1 MSRLRFRRVGRIL
14 LALACPALL
23 SGLPSCTPGARETR
37 HLIWISLDTA
47 RADHFGFL
55 GNPNVRTP
63 HLDALARE
71 SIVFEDCMAAA
82 PTTLASHTSLFTGK
96 YPHSHG
102 TPRNG
107 FLVNRANQMLPEIL
121 KQAGFH
127 TAAFLGSFALD
138 SRFGFAQGFD
148 HYDEDFDVFAG
159 EGEAD
164 QNQRS
169 SAAVTDAVIRYLDGI
184 ALPDHLF
191 LFVHYFDAHQ
201 PYAAPAPFDSLYDP
215 AGRRGLP
222 TLHEVKAGAGMSPE
236 ERGGYARRFESQYAA
251 EISYL
256 DENVGRLLSELRRRG
271 ILEDALVVI
280 TSDHGENLTD
290 RRLAFDH
297 GHDVYQS
304 TVRSACV
311 MRLPGGER
319 GGTRWRHLLGHV
331 DVLPTLLGQLG
342 IALPQ
347 GVEGEAVDLR
357 APEPSGAER
366 VRFAEATKPGPEIE
380 TDPRW
385 VNLRKA
391 RCVRDGRFKFIQ
403 TPWRGSEEL
412 YDLVADPGETTDLL
426 ASPSPAALTR
436 AAALRARL
444 EAWAASADPLPSRL
458 EQARQDET
466 VERLRSLGYV
476 E

>member
-1 MSRLRFRRVGRIL
+1 M
-14 LALACPALL
+14 ALACPALL
-23 SGLPSCTPGARETR
+23 SGLVSCSRGARMPR
-37 HLIWISLDTA
+37 HLVLLSIDTA

-55 GNPNVRTP
+55 GNPTVRTP
-63 HLDALARE
+63 HLDAFARE

-107 FLVNRANQMLPEIL
+107 FLVNRENQMLPELL

-138 SRFGFAQGFD
+138 SRFDFAQGFD

-159 EGEAD
+159 EGGAD

-169 SAAVTDAVIRYLDGI
+169 SAAVTDAVIRYLDRI
-184 ALPDHLF
+184 ATPDRLF

-201 PYAAPAPFDSLYDP
+201 PYAAPPPFDTLYDP
-215 AGRRGLP
+215 AGRSGLP
-222 TLHEVKAGAGMSPE
+222 TMGELKASPGLSPE
-236 ERGGYARRFESQYAA
+236 ERRESARRFESQYAA

-271 ILEDALVVI
+271 ILADALVVI

-290 RRLAFDH
+290 RPVAFDH

-304 TVRSACV
+304 TLRSVCV
-311 MRLPGGER
+311 MRPPGGER
-319 GGTRWRHLLGHV
+319 GGARRQELLSHV
-331 DVLPTLLGQLG
+331 DILPTVLRQLG
-342 IALPQ
+342 IAQPE
-347 GVEGEAVDLR
+347 GVEGEAVDLQ
-357 APEPSGAER
+357 APEPPGTDRA
-366 VRFAEATKPGPEIE
+366 RFGEATKPGPEVE

-391 RCVRDGRFKFIQ
+391 RCVREGRFKFIQ
-403 TPWRGSEEL
+403 TPWSGREEL
-412 YDLVADPGETTDLL
+412 YDLASDPGERNDLL
-426 ASPSPAALTR
+426 ANPSPETLAR
-436 AAALRARL
+436 AAALRVRL
-444 EAWAASADPLPSRL
+444 EAWTASANPLPSRFAPA
-458 EQARQDET
+458 QQDET
-466 VERLRSLGYV
+466 IERLRSLGYV